1 MPAII
6 GKKVNSSDLTAD
18 LSQRAYFKGA
28 ESISLPWH
36 EIKAGKNAV
45 EDVFKMV
52 LHRYFEEKGGET
64 HRNVCLMF
72 CAYYKTTKQN
82 KQIKTWP
89 MSETPLSRF
98 NSVCI
103 AAS

>member
-1 MPAII
+1 MPAIF
-6 GKKVNSSDLTAD
+6 GRKVSSSDLTAD

-52 LHRYFEEKGGET
+52 LHRYFEEKSRER
-64 HRNVCLMF
+64 HKNACLMF
-72 CAYYKTTKQN
+72 CDY
-82 KQIKTWP
+82 
-89 MSETPLSRF
+89 
-98 NSVCI
+98 
-103 AAS
+103 